1 MFDYLD
7 ILSGRFDQT
16 LTGVYYR
23 TRPNSPDD
31 ERIEFNYE
39 PVDVKSWAY
48 KQLFGNLENS
58 EGATYAIRTNDD
70 EGYKVGGYIITQG
83 GSICQIVQVE
93 KDILSGNREAFRYL
107 KDVPAIHYVMRLV
120 QVEDLWLTESE

>member
-1 MFDYLD
+1 M
-7 ILSGRFDQT
+7 
-16 LTGVYYR
+16 
-23 TRPNSPDD
+23 
-31 ERIEFNYE
+31 
-39 PVDVKSWAY
+39 KSWAY

-83 GSICQIVQVE
+83 GSIWQIVQVE
-93 KDILSGNREAFRYL
+93 KDILSGSREAFRYL